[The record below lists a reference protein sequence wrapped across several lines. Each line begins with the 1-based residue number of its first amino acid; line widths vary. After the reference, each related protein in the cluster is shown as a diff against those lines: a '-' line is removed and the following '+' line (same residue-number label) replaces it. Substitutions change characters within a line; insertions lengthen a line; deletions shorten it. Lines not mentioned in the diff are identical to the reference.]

1 MRVTM
6 NKNNPIY
13 KANPSQEN
21 KSKSGLL
28 AVATG
33 AMLTPLVPLID
44 GDSFK
49 KTYKDRNIAKYATG
63 LMAVGG
69 GIVATNVLADK
80 YISNSK
86 NKEQNNLI
94 KKSIIGALAVTSLYL
109 TEHWANTKNS
119 TMNKKYL
126 FLSSVLG
133 AIVGALTGVFNHK
146 KD

>member
-1 MRVTM
+1 MRISL
-6 NKNNPIY
+6 NENNPIY
-13 KANPSQEN
+13 KSNASQES
-21 KSKSGLL
+21 KSKNGLL

-69 GIVATNVLADK
+69 GIVVTNILADK

-86 NKEQNNLI
+86 NKEQNNII
-94 KKSIIGALAVTSLYL
+94 KKSIIGAFAVTALYL
-109 TEHWANTKNS
+109 TEHWANIKQS
-119 TMNKKYL
+119 AINKKYL
-126 FLSSVLG
+126 IASPFLG
-133 AIVGALTGVFNHK
+133 ATVGALVGIFNPK